1 MKMNVILIFLLIN
14 FEFSLV
20 PNWNFEKSTE
30 EQFPSS
36 DSTKDYIIYNSN
48 DYKLVKRLRRDSNG
62 KILSENILT
71 IKNGPEISVP
81 YDNIDN
87 AFYNKLGQEYL
98 VCPRGK
104 YHPTN
109 PYTQETVEPTGFIEG
124 GDWDLHCFEH
134 LNPYYIYLAYFSN
147 GQRNFY
153 GNRNSGGDWENNYVR
168 SEWFAD
174 KLNHQNIYNTH
185 H

>member
-1 MKMNVILIFLLIN
+1 MNVILIFLLIN

-48 DYKLVKRLRRDSNG
+48 DYKLVKRLRRDNNG

-87 AFYNKLGQEYL
+87 TFYNKLGQDYL

-109 PYTQETVEPTGFIEG
+109 PYTQETVEPRGFIEG

-134 LNPYYIYLAYFSN
+134 LNPYF
-147 GQRNFY
+147 
-153 GNRNSGGDWENNYVR
+153 
-168 SEWFAD
+168 
-174 KLNHQNIYNTH
+174 
-185 H
+185 